1 MNSVRVGQGAFRY
14 LVDENW
20 AKFPATG
27 PSGEAVGVACDSK
40 DRVYVFLR
48 GPKPV
53 LVFERD
59 GTPIGSWGENDFT
72 RPHGIFIG
80 KDDTVYCSDD
90 FGHCIRIFSTDG
102 KLQKTLGTPGKPS
115 DTGATSIDYR
125 TIKRSGPPFNYPCN
139 LAIGPTGDLFVADG
153 YGNARVHRFTP
164 DGRLIK
170 SWGEPG
176 SGPGQFHVVHG
187 IAVDA
192 AGTVYIADREN
203 CRIQLFTSDG
213 NFVGEWTDLA
223 RPCQLT
229 IDRAGWIYIAE
240 LGFRAGR
247 WPGTGAAQPGQ
258 TGGRVSIFDR
268 QGKLHCRFG
277 GGDNPTAPGD
287 FFAPHG
293 IWVDSRGDLYVSEV
307 ALAGGAR
314 AGIVDGSCHT
324 LQKLVRNSMIG

>member
-1 MNSVRVGQGAFRY
+1 MIGSSDFRY
-14 LVDENW
+14 TVDESW
-20 AKFPATG
+20 AKFPAMG
-27 PSGEAVGVACDSK
+27 EAGEAVGVTCDSK

-59 GTPIGSWGENDFT
+59 GTPVGAWGDTDFT

-90 FGHCIRIFSTDG
+90 FGHCVRVFIPGEPGGVSPRS
-102 KLQKTLGTPGKPS
+102 KMTLGTPGKPS

-139 LAIGPTGDLFVADG
+139 LGIGPTGDLFVADG
-153 YGNARVHRFTP
+153 YGNARVHRFTA
-164 DGRLIK
+164 DGKLLK

-192 AGTVYIADREN
+192 AGTVYVADREN
-203 CRIQLFTSDG
+203 CRLQLFSG
-213 NFVGEWTDLA
+213 EGKFVGEWTDLA
-223 RPCQLT
+223 RPCQVA
-229 IDRAGWIYIAE
+229 IDRAGFLYVAE

-258 TGGRVSIFDR
+258 TGGRVSIFDSK
-268 QGKLHCRFG
+268 GKLHARFG
-277 GGDNPTAPGD
+277 GGENPCAPGD

-314 AGIVDGSCHT
+314 QGLVPGSCHT
-324 LQKLVRNSMIG
+324 LQKFVRA

>member
-1 MNSVRVGQGAFRY
+1 MNPIRVGSGSFQY
-14 LVDENW
+14 TVDESW
-20 AKFPATG
+20 AKFPAMG
-27 PSGEAVGVACDSK
+27 EAGEAVGVACDSQ

-48 GPKPV
+48 GPKPI

-59 GTPIGSWGENDFT
+59 GTPIGSWGDADFT

-80 KDDTVYCSDD
+80 PDNTVYCCDD
-90 FGHCIRIFSTDG
+90 FGHCVRTFSVSG
-102 KLQKTLGTPGKPS
+102 KPGMTLGTPGKPS

-125 TIKRSGPPFNYPCN
+125 TIKHSGPPFNFPCN

-164 DGRLIK
+164 DGKLVR

-176 SGPGQFHVVHG
+176 SGPGQFHVMHG
-187 IAVDA
+187 IAVDS

-203 CRIQLFTSDG
+203 SRIQLFTSNG
-213 NFVGEWTDLA
+213 IYRGEWTDLA
-223 RPCQLT
+223 RPCQVC
-229 IDRAGWIYIAE
+229 IDRAGWVYVAE
-240 LGFRAGR
+240 LGYRAGR
-247 WPGTGAAQPGQ
+247 WPGTGGPQPGQ

-268 QGKLHCRFG
+268 EGKLHTRWG
-277 GGDNPTAPGD
+277 GGEKPCDPGD

-314 AGIVDGSCHT
+314 AGLVPGTCHT
-324 LQKLVRNSMIG
+324 LQKFVRC